1 VHRDGAHGFAEVEI
15 ELRQMLDNSCLARLR
30 VTRDQRG
37 DHRNANARFPF
48 VPLPSQLMLGRMPV
62 DVRSKMKRVID
73 SNSNSNSNAAIA
85 NV

>member
-1 VHRDGAHGFAEVEI
+1 
-15 ELRQMLDNSCLARLR
+15 MLDNSSLARLR

-37 DHRNANARFPF
+37 DHRNVNARFLF

-62 DVRSKMKRVID
+62 GVRSKMKRVIN
-73 SNSNSNSNAAIA
+73 SNSKSNSNAATA